1 MGVWGRSARGR
12 IDHRRGR
19 GHARTRA
26 AALAAVLVA
35 GAAGGALV
43 PSSVAAAPPAGFQN
57 EIILSNLNEPT
68 GAVFTPDGRLLVI
81 ERDGS
86 VLVAQPGATQV
97 DPVPLLA
104 MSNVNISGGERG
116 LVGITLDPGFAGN
129 GWFYVFYTAASP
141 LRDRVSRFTASGNTV
156 VPGSELVLWE
166 DNEACRALPP
176 RRGPRVRPRRPVVR
190 FDR

>member
-1 MGVWGRSARGR
+1 M
-12 IDHRRGR
+12 
-19 GHARTRA
+19 
-26 AALAAVLVA
+26 
-35 GAAGGALV
+35 
-43 PSSVAAAPPAGFQN
+43 
-57 EIILSNLNEPT
+57 
-68 GAVFTPDGRLLVI
+68 I

-104 MSNVNISGGERG
+104 MSNIDISGGERG

-156 VPGSELVLWE
+156 VPGSELVALGGQ
-166 DNEACRALPP
+166 RGRSALPP
-176 RRGPRVRPRRPVVR
+176 RRGPRVRLRRPVVR
-190 FDR
+190 VDR